1 MGFFMGVLKRKIALL
16 VIIFIISI
24 LVIGCSGASPK
35 ENKVEPVEIITQKVV
50 KVEPVES
57 VKQKVVSHLT
67 TKGYKEEEF
76 KLTVEYHTDGRN
88 SYRGQYSIN
97 VIFNDEPNV
106 IYNYRYN
113 YNSEVKDITQISILP
128 MKDKKDKNFKHAE

>member
-1 MGFFMGVLKRKIALL
+1 MGESKIRTALL
-16 VIIFIISI
+16 IIIFIISI
-24 LVIGCSGASPK
+24 LVIGCSRESPK
-35 ENKVEPVEIITQKVV
+35 ENKVEPVEVITQKVV

-57 VKQKVVSHLT
+57 VKQKVVAYLK

-76 KLTVEYHTDGRN
+76 KVTVEYHTDGIG
-88 SYRGQYSIN
+88 SFGGPYSIN

-113 YNSEVKDITQISILP
+113 YNSELKDITQISISP
-128 MKDKKDKNFKHAE
+128 MKDKKDKNFKHTE